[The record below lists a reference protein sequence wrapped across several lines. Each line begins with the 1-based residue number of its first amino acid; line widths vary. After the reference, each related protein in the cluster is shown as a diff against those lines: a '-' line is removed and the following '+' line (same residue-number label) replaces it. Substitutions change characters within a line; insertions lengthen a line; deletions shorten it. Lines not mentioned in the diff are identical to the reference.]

1 MIRTGKVIGNT
12 IGPNSGGDTDVRL
25 LIVELSDGDDIQTV
39 EYYDD
44 GGRDYLPPDGAEVV
58 VLDISP
64 SHRVA
69 VAVDDLQ
76 DSTVLKGELELY
88 SLDAAGTTKAAK
100 IKLDQAGVITVGDGT
115 DFAVRFSVLEAEFN
129 KLVGDL
135 NALVG
140 IYNGHTHVAPAGGGD
155 TAAPV
160 APDLALDS
168 EAEISGAKIDEI
180 KVP

>member
-1 MIRTGKVIGNT
+1 MITAGKVIGNT
-12 IGPNSGGDTDVRL
+12 IGPNQDGDTDVRL
-25 LIVELSDGDDIQTV
+25 LIVELSGSDDVQTV

-76 DSTVLKGELELY
+76 DSTVAKGELELY

-100 IKLDQAGVITVGDGT
+100 VKLDNDGVITVDDGT
-115 DFAVRFSVLEAEFN
+115 DFAVRFSALESAFN
-129 KLVGDL
+129 TLVSDL
-135 NALVG
+135 NTFIGV
-140 IYNGHTHVAPAGGGD
+140 YNAHTHVAPAGGGA

-160 APDLALDS
+160 APDLGVDS
-168 EAEISGAKIDEI
+168 AADMSGAKIDEI

>member
-115 DFAVRFSVLEAEFN
+115 DFAVRFSALETAFN
-129 KLVGDL
+129 TLVGDL
-135 NALVG
+135 NTFIGVFNLHA
-140 IYNGHTHVAPAGGGD
+140 HTGAGADPPASPGVASA
-155 TAAPV
+155 
-160 APDLALDS
+160 
-168 EAEISGAKIDEI
+168 AEISGAKIDEI